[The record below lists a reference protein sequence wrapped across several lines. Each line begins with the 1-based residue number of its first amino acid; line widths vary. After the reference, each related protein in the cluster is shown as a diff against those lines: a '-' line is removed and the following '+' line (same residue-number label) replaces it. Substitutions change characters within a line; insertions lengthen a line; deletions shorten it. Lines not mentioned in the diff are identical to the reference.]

1 MYTVRQVH
9 LTSKVATVH
18 DMGSKDYLF
27 LCQISLLLLTWN
39 FIIVFKNIQKKKSK
53 CHLNEITASYV
64 FLISPGRYRARN
76 KHLRQEIQNCTKLR
90 LLYRQT

>member
-1 MYTVRQVH
+1 MTWGVKITCFSARF
-9 LTSKVATVH
+9 LSSFLLGTSLSF
-18 DMGSKDYLF
+18 SKTF
-27 LCQISLLLLTWN
+27 
-39 FIIVFKNIQKKKSK
+39 KKKSK
-53 CHLNEITASYV
+53 SHLNEITASYV